1 MKMRFTIIVMMAAII
16 SGCTMTT
23 TVPEKMPKGLE
34 IGNSVVITA
43 EVVAIDKS
51 DRTVALLGPEGNVVV
66 LEVGSAARN
75 FNQVKVGDMV
85 KAEYYES
92 IAIYIG

>member
-1 MKMRFTIIVMMAAII
+1 MKIRFTIIVMMAAII

-43 EVVAIDKS
+43 DLVAIDKS

-66 LEVGSAARN
+66 LEVGPCCKK
-75 FNQVKVGDMV
+75 F
-85 KAEYYES
+85 
-92 IAIYIG
+92 